1 MTRKLRI
8 AEDLTLPL
16 DAITQR
22 ISVLGRTG
30 SGKSHTGMVVV
41 EEVLQLHQ
49 QVVILDPKG
58 DFWGLRSSKDGKSKG
73 YGIAVFGGEHG
84 DIPLDPTSGALV
96 ADLIIKQGISVI
108 LDLSS
113 FESKAEENRFSTD
126 FADRLYRKNRR
137 AILFVIDEA
146 DGQMPQNPLP
156 EERRMLSKFDIICRR
171 GRSRGIGVMLLSQR
185 SAAIHKGCLSQTELM
200 IAHQTTAPQD
210 RKAIGLWVQGKGT
223 EEQQK
228 QFMSRLASLKK
239 GEAILWSPSWLDL
252 FREVKIRDKRTYD
265 SSATPTVGVRRRAPK
280 VLAQID
286 LERIKKQM
294 TATLEQ
300 AKQEDPKLLREKI
313 TELEKKVREADRFRE
328 AVDRKSKSI
337 EQKLDKV
344 QPQITKMAE
353 RIVEKTK
360 VIEKIKRVKVEIPLL
375 KKRQY
380 REMEKLVA
388 RCEKIM
394 SHLDSAGM
402 RFDVFC
408 RSLWPDI
415 VKVRDRL
422 DEMKKERFNPPVRT
436 MTVLVPKP
444 APLLEKQPRG
454 AVQNLLH
461 RSEKNRKATTVKSV
475 PMVVPPTDNELFQ
488 KIISGEANLK
498 DGQRRMLR
506 TLATYHPEPME
517 RAHLGPI
524 STISPT
530 SGTFSS
536 YLSTLRGCGFISIDG
551 KRISISRAGLEYLK
565 GDYEQ
570 NPPTTAERVASWASS
585 LKDGQRRMLDVVV
598 QANGQWV
605 SKDDVGEASGINP
618 TSGTFSS
625 YLSALRRNGL
635 AEAEDGKM
643 RACSALFV

>member
-8 AEDLTLPL
+8 SEDQTLPL

-49 QVVILDPKG
+49 QTVILDPKG
-58 DFWGLRSSKDGKSKG
+58 DFWGLRSSKDGKKKG

-84 DIPLDPTSGALV
+84 DIPLDPSSGAMV
-96 ADLIIKQGISVI
+96 ADLVIKQGISVI
-108 LDLSS
+108 LDLSL
-113 FESKAEENRFSTD
+113 FESKAEENRFATD

-137 AILFVIDEA
+137 AILFVIDES
-146 DGQMPQNPLP
+146 DSFMPQQPMP

-200 IAHQTTAPQD
+200 IAHQTTGPQD
-210 RKAIGLWVQGKGT
+210 RKAIELWVKGKGT

-228 QFMSRLASLKK
+228 QFMARLASLKK
-239 GEAILWSPSWLDL
+239 GEAIIWSPSWLNL
-252 FREVKIRDKRTYD
+252 FREIKIRDKRTYD

-286 LERIKKQM
+286 LDRIKKQM

-300 AKQEDPKLLREKI
+300 AKQEDPKLLRERI
-313 TELEKKVREADRFRE
+313 AELEKKVREADRFRE
-328 AVDRKSKSI
+328 AVDKKSKSI

-344 QPQITKMAE
+344 QPQIKKMAE
-353 RIVEKTK
+353 RIVEKTQ
-360 VIEKIKRVKVEIPLL
+360 VVEKIKRVKVEVPLL

-380 REMEKLVA
+380 NELEKMMS
-388 RCEKIM
+388 RCEKVM

-402 RFDVFC
+402 RFEVFSRC
-408 RSLWPDI
+408 LWPDI
-415 VKVRDRL
+415 VKIRERL
-422 DEMKKERFNPPVRT
+422 DEMKKVRFNPPAPKP
-436 MTVLVPKP
+436 MTVVEHRVAAKG
-444 APLLEKQPRG
+444 AAQQLLSKT
-454 AVQNLLH
+454 
-461 RSEKNRKATTVKSV
+461 RKAV
-475 PMVVPPTDNELFQ
+475 PAKTAPAVVEPSGDERFQ
-488 KIISGEANLK
+488 KILSGEENLK
-498 DGQRRMLR
+498 DGQRRMLK
-506 TLATYHPEPME
+506 TLATYHPQPLP
-517 RAHLGPI
+517 RAQLGPI

-536 YLSTLRGCGFISIDG
+536 YLSTLRGCGFIAEDG
-551 KRISISRAGLEYLK
+551 KEISISRAGLEYLK
-565 GDYEQ
+565 GDFEQ
-570 NPPTTAERVASWASS
+570 SPPTTDERVSNWKPS
-585 LKDGQRRMLDVVV
+585 LKDGQRRMLDTLV
-598 QANGQWV
+598 AAKGEWI
-605 SKDDVGEASGINP
+605 SKDDLGEATGINK

-625 YLSALRRNGL
+625 YLSTLRRNGL
-635 AEAEDGKM
+635 VDTEDGNV
-643 RACSALFV
+643 RAHSALFV